1 MEEKTAGPNDSSP
14 SRYDAF
20 AERCATGGAYLAGA
34 ALVAICVLVM
44 SEIIARNVLGTSTM
58 IADEMCGYLNVAVVF
73 LGLAYTM
80 QQGGFIRVELLYHK
94 FATRTK
100 RIADALSVLL
110 SFAYICIVLYYM
122 AKYALFS
129 YQNDIRS
136 AELTQTPLFIPQA
149 VLVLGACL
157 LVIYLLKF
165 ILNRFRD
172 VP

>member
-1 MEEKTAGPNDSSP
+1 MNETEGSFIT
-14 SRYDAF
+14 RYGAF
-20 AERCATGGAYLAGA
+20 ADRCATWGARLAGV

-44 SEIIARNVLGTSTM
+44 TEIIARNVFGTSTM

-80 QQGGFIRVELLYHK
+80 QQGGFIRVELLYHN
-94 FATRTK
+94 FAGRMK
-100 RIADALSVLL
+100 RFADALSVLL
-110 SFAYICIVLYYM
+110 SFSYICIVLYYM
-122 AKYALFS
+122 AKYMLFS
-129 YQNDIRS
+129 YQNNIRS

-157 LVIYLLKF
+157 LAIYLLKY
-165 ILNRFRD
+165 ILSRFRD